1 MGGRL
6 TKTKSSVDVYLP
18 NGSPE
23 SSAQLEIRRE
33 AGRRDVERK
42 VCVLKVG
49 NVVEQFQAGGAA
61 VRLSQHGRLVQAV
74 NVGQVREVTASKA

>member
-6 TKTKSSVDVYLP
+6 PKIKSGGDLYLP

-23 SSAQLEIRRE
+23 SPAQLKIRRE
-33 AGRRDVERK
+33 AGRGDEERK

-49 NVVEQFQAGGAA
+49 NVVEKFQAGGAA